1 MSNTDNR
8 LGDVIS
14 EIVSDPETRGFTFVS
29 CGPDLGSISHTITD
43 GEYETH
49 VALCAVM
56 LGEHAVGLDVDQT
69 QFVKDVVNE
78 YNSRD
83 FIEQEKWEVNSSD
96 TEPGAD
102 GSVNGESK

>member
-1 MSNTDNR
+1 MSKET
-8 LGDVIS
+8 GDILA
-14 EIVSDPETRGFTFVS
+14 EFISDPETRGFTFVS

-56 LGEHAVGLDVDQT
+56 IGEHAMGLEVDNT
-69 QFVKDVVNE
+69 QFIKDVVNE

-83 FIEQEKWEVNSSD
+83 FIEQKKREIPP
-96 TEPGAD
+96 TETDSEAEQ
-102 GSVNGESK
+102 NGGGQ